1 MGSTLTLK
9 FSFGLVKCV
18 VPHASNIS
26 FPRLPSLTS
35 PLWPLLWNL
44 KNPSRRKLSWGY
56 LALSVFSSSA
66 LMRDTKCVVSTSWS
80 RRLESLLTKTIV
92 SWQSHTQLQ
101 SFHSSKFSQDA
112 HRDQRQRC
120 NRSSIFTIDQLC
132 YKISMSDML
141 SKQTRKAS
149 DISQEKWK
157 VCKDTK
163 STSFRQMLVSKPKV
177 VCHHL
182 LLLMTPGKGTLMTDY
197 QQYLLARR
205 DDDGTPLHCI
215 VAQCCGQIVGVAIIR
230 AEMVS
235 Q

>member
-1 MGSTLTLK
+1 MGSTLTLQ

-112 HRDQRQRC
+112 RPDQHQPC
-120 NRSSIFTIDQLC
+120 SRSSTFTIDQLC
-132 YKISMSDML
+132 YKTLMSDMQ

-163 STSFRQMLVSKPKV
+163 STSFRQMLVSKSKV